1 MDELDAHMIDN
12 EVPPVFVHARMI
24 QLMHRKKAEAGR
36 TLVLIHAFPYSSK
49 MWNELIPLL
58 QNEAFGIATIDV
70 AGFGT
75 ATTAEWT
82 MPGVAKEIHDAL
94 ASEEISMPV
103 LCGLSMGGYIA
114 LAYAKAYPNDLSGLI
129 LADTKSAADPDDV
142 KQDREKFA
150 QDALKR
156 GAIASVERN
165 LDTMTSEATKRDRPE
180 VVEQLRGWMLE
191 ADRQAIA
198 NALRAMAEREDT
210 SDVLRTLHIAV
221 LIIAGEEDPVTP
233 VDVMEQMAT
242 LSPSAKVVRIP
253 DASHMSVTEQPEAFA
268 AAVREYLVALSASGT
283 A

>member
-1 MDELDAHMIDN
+1 MDDN
-12 EVPPVFVHARMI
+12 EVLQVFVHSRMI
-24 QLMHRKKAEAGR
+24 QFMHRKKAESGR

-58 QNEAFGIATIDV
+58 QNEPIGIATIDV

-82 MPGVAKEIHDAL
+82 MPDVAAEIHDAL
-94 ASEEISMPV
+94 TSEQISTPV

-114 LAYAKAYPNDLSGLI
+114 LAYAKAYPDDLSGLI
-129 LADTKSAADPDDV
+129 LADTKAAADPDDIR
-142 KQDREKFA
+142 QDREKFA

-165 LDTMTSEATKRDRPE
+165 LDKMTSEATKRERPE

-198 NALRAMAEREDT
+198 NALRAMATREET
-210 SDVLRTLHIAV
+210 TDVLRALHIPV
-221 LIIAGEEDPVTP
+221 LIIAGDEDPVTP
-233 VDVMEQMAT
+233 PAVMEEMSRLAPQ
-242 LSPSAKVVRIP
+242 AKMVRIP
-253 DASHMSVTEQPEAFA
+253 NASHMSVTEQPEQFA
-268 AAVREYLVALSASGT
+268 NALREYLSGLT
-283 A
+283 AAAKA